1 MTDHPVTPHHR
12 AAALQLAVVS
22 ASRGSDA
29 PNGTP
34 EPLLEV
40 AACFARFL
48 AEDQEGRDSP
58 APAGF
63 LHRTG
68 YLNLLEIA
76 VAQADER
83 GLRTAAEIGREA
95 LALGAFVHG
104 GA

>member
-48 AEDQEGRDSP
+48 AEDQESL
-58 APAGF
+58 APAGV

-83 GLRTAAEIGREA
+83 GLRTAAEIVREA
-95 LALGAFVHG
+95 RAPVAFVRE